1 MTWKKFLLIG
11 CLGGA
16 LIFNACD
23 KDDDDPIVPPPDEE
37 LNQVDSTFL
46 INAAHGNLAEIKT
59 GELASTKGS
68 TDSVKMFGQMLVTL
82 HQDAQDE
89 LDSIAS
95 GENVNLPDTADVYG
109 QAMYRAL
116 NRLSGAAFDSAFIK
130 LQIFA
135 HDTAIKVYQAYESSG
150 SFTSLKNYATKY
162 IPLLQTDATYL
173 DSLYAQLPK

>member
-1 MTWKKFLLIG
+1 MTLKKFFLIC

-16 LIFNACD
+16 FAFTACD

-37 LNQVDSTFL
+37 LNLADSTFL
-46 INAAHGNLAEIKT
+46 INAAHGNQAEIKT
-59 GELASTKGS
+59 GELASTRGS
-68 TDSVKMFGQMLVTL
+68 TDSVKMFGQMLLTL

-95 GENVNLPDTADVYG
+95 GENVNLPDTADIYG

-130 LQIFA
+130 LQIIA
-135 HDTAIKVYQAYESSG
+135 HDTAIKVYQ
-150 SFTSLKNYATKY
+150 NYANAGAFTTLKTYTNKY
-162 IPLLQTDATYL
+162 IPLLQANARYL
-173 DSLYAQLPK
+173 DSLKAQLPK